1 MLKENINDLIAAAMK
16 AREGNKVKVLRLIKS
31 EFLKFLTTGSHKE
44 LTDAEEVKI
53 LKKLQK
59 QWKEEIDAFNKAGR
73 EMPDL
78 TLELEYLESFM
89 PKEMS
94 EGVQMEKANNIIEAY
109 LKGLPIE
116 ERASMKYLGAVIKII
131 NQEYPMIENKL
142 ISDLYKKATGNDK

>member
-1 MLKENINDLIAAAMK
+1 
-16 AREGNKVKVLRLIKS
+16 
-31 EFLKFLTTGSHKE
+31 
-44 LTDAEEVKI
+44 
-53 LKKLQK
+53 
-59 QWKEEIDAFNKAGR
+59 
-73 EMPDL
+73 MPDL